1 MSEPAAARLDA
12 LIDRVVGTGCCT
24 GCGMCAQLDDGLA
37 LTLDAHG
44 FARPHRVGAST
55 ADDEAVRT
63 FRAACPGMTVRAQRP
78 GRGAAPAATYHP
90 QLGPV
95 LACWEAAATDPELR
109 HRGSSGG
116 VLSALAAW
124 ATSTGE
130 VAQVVGARAA
140 ADPRRTVSVTI
151 RTRAEALASA
161 GSRYEPAS
169 AAAHPLATDAGGATI
184 GKPCEAAALRALSRA
199 QGAPAPLLLS
209 FFCAGTPSAHATD
222 ALVEQLGLAPG
233 QVPDELWYRGRGWP
247 GRFTVRGPGGEQ
259 VSASYEESWGGVLG
273 PAVQW
278 RCRTCPDGIGESSDV
293 TAGDFWRA
301 DERGYPVFD
310 ESDGWSALVARTPRG
325 LDLVRRAVAA
335 GVLTVRPITPDEVM
349 AVQPSQRKRRRTLA
363 GRLLGARVAGARVPR
378 YRGFGLVRLG
388 GQHLRE
394 SVQTARGT
402 FRRVRSGALR
412 RSA

>member
-1 MSEPAAARLDA
+1 MSPSAAARLDA
-12 LIDRVVGTGCCT
+12 LVDRVVASGCCT
-24 GCGMCAQLDDGLA
+24 GCGMCAQLDAGLELA
-37 LTLDAHG
+37 LDDHG
-44 FARPHRVGAST
+44 FARPRRVRAST
-55 ADDEAVRT
+55 ADDAAVRA
-63 FRAACPGMTVRAQRP
+63 FRAACPGMTVRAQHHP
-78 GRGAAPAATYHP
+78 DAVYDP

-95 LACWEAAATDPELR
+95 LGVWEAAASDPEIR
-109 HRGSSGG
+109 RRGSSGG
-116 VLSALAAW
+116 VLTALAAW

-130 VAQVVGARAA
+130 VAQVIGARAGD
-140 ADPRRTVSVTI
+140 DPRRTVSVTI
-151 RTRAEALASA
+151 QTRREALESA
-161 GSRYEPAS
+161 GSRYAPAS
-169 AAAHPLATDAGGATI
+169 AAAHPLATDPGGATI
-184 GKPCEAAALRALSRA
+184 GKPCEAAALRALAGARGA
-199 QGAPAPLLLS
+199 QAPLLLS

-222 ALVEQLGLAPG
+222 ALVEQLGVAAG
-233 QVPDELWYRGRGWP
+233 TVPDELWYRGRGWP
-247 GRFTVRGPGGEQ
+247 GRFTVRAGGDE

-325 LDLVRRAVAA
+325 LDLVERAIAA
-335 GVLTVRPITPDEVM
+335 GVLMVRPITPREVM

-363 GRLLGARVAGARVPR
+363 GRLLGARLAGARVPR
-378 YRGFGLVRLG
+378 YRGFGLLRLAS
-388 GQHLRE
+388 QHARE
-394 SVQTARGT
+394 SVRTARGT